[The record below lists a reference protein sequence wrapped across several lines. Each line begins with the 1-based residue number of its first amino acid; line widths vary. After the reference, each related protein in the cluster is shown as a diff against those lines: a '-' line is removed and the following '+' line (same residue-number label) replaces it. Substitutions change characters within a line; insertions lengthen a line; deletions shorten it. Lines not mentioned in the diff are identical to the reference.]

1 MKNKTTHPNTMSHE
15 RRVVYNELA
24 AEKRGL
30 ILNQTINLEM
40 IIDYKIASYFVQTQE
55 KQHEL
60 AECVISSLPLSNKI
74 LTLLSLLKKYDDWV
88 LTEYPKIKDDLEKIR
103 KARNEMAHS
112 WLDISVTFVANR
124 LKFNANE
131 MKLMNKG
138 NPKVYDDARIK
149 TLSEMIT
156 KYSSIL
162 LHA

>member
-1 MKNKTTHPNTMSHE
+1 MKPGTHPNTMSHE
-15 RRVVYNELA
+15 RRAIYNELA

-30 ILNQTINLEM
+30 ILNQTVNLEM
-40 IIDYKIASYFVQTQE
+40 IIDFRIARYFSQTEE

-60 AECVISSLPLSNKI
+60 AEYVISGLSLSNKI
-74 LTLLSLLKKYDDWV
+74 VTLLSLLKKYDDWI
-88 LTEYPKIKDDLEKIR
+88 LTEYPTIKDDLDKIR

-124 LKFNANE
+124 LNFKANE

-138 NPKVYDDARIK
+138 NPKVYDNARIK
-149 TLSEMIT
+149 KLSELIH

-162 LHA
+162 LH